1 MSSPRRVVSRTLT
14 LSCAVFGATAPLGCQ
29 QVQELMGGEKP
40 ADVPVAT
47 TTPTPVATPVP
58 VTPPVTPTAVPIP
71 GTATVDSLLGLV
83 QADTTSMYAVLR
95 QPTALLDL
103 GDEAFKFYDGP
114 VQQMVGMLG
123 VPEVAAGFAIA
134 RTGLGEVRSKLTGS
148 GVDLSRG
155 IVITQTGGGNAS
167 TVILVSAGQAD
178 QVKGLMT
185 ALKIPDADKTVCK
198 AIEAAPGYI
207 GCADTEAVLSA
218 YKPGDAAKLRKTIE
232 ARLPGVALDDLT
244 LIGYSPD
251 DGGVNVAMSMPPG
264 AGVLHVGL
272 PADSK
277 DTKEALAV
285 LEPGPATTLRFARP
299 GTGFIWAR
307 TDMAEMKRRTPGLAT
322 APPPFDAAIA
332 VWNGEMFF
340 GGSSDPAAMQMR
352 LGLSDAKPAAAA
364 IETSAKTMSAR
375 IPTTIPGMPGTK
387 VAFETRDLTF
397 GAETTKAAHITVTGL
412 EQASVISHLLG
423 LSLEAWVFAA
433 DNSLAFAVGAD
444 PAGIARLTGTPNTD
458 ATLATLPAATAED
471 LRAGRVSF
479 VMHVPL
485 DALQGPSLRKALD
498 AALKNVSG
506 YTPEQVRTSMA
517 LLSPLS
523 SGTLWITEQ
532 NNSSVVHMAITGIG
546 HTADD
551 EGKAA
556 LAAAVTVA
564 GGGDPAALFGDLVSK
579 FPGSPRLAAY
589 QARAGSTG
597 AGVLTGSAVGG
608 MVLTGAIVWTAIIGA
623 SNKDLATE
631 LGVPAKPVEIP
642 KEDPKT
648 APKAD
653 PPKTTPKADP
663 PKTTPKADPPKTD
676 PPKTDPPKTD
686 PPKTDPPKPAPPKT
700 DPPKT
705 DPPKPAPPKT
715 DPPKPAP
722 PKTDPPKTTPPTPA
736 PGKAELKFP
745 TRKPRD
751 PAGK

>member
-1 MSSPRRVVSRTLT
+1 MLRRMSSPRRVVSRTLT
-14 LSCAVFGATAPLGCQ
+14 LSCAVLGAAVPLGCQ
-29 QVQELMGGEKP
+29 QIQDMMGGEKP

-47 TTPTPVATPVP
+47 TTPTPTVVPVVP
-58 VTPPVTPTAVPIP
+58 VTPPVTPMVVPVP

-83 QADTTSMYAVLR
+83 HADSTSMYAVLR

-114 VQQMVGMLG
+114 VQKLVGMLSA
-123 VPEVAAGFAIA
+123 PELAAGFGIA
-134 RTGLGEVRSKLTGS
+134 KTGLAEVRGKLTGS

-167 TVILVSAGQAD
+167 TVILVSAAQAD

-198 AIEAAPGYI
+198 AIEAAPGYV
-207 GCADTEAVLSA
+207 GCADTEAVLTA
-218 YKPGDAAKLRKTIE
+218 YKPGNGAALRKTIE
-232 ARLPGVALDDLT
+232 GRLPGVVLDDLT
-244 LIGYSPD
+244 LIAYSPD
-251 DGGVNVAMSMPPG
+251 DGGVNIAMSMPPG

-285 LEPGPATTLRFARP
+285 LDPGPATTLRFARP

-307 TDMAEMKRRTPGLAT
+307 TDMAEMKRRTPGLAN
-322 APPPFDAAIA
+322 APAPFDAVIA

-352 LGLSDAKPAAAA
+352 LGLTDSKPAATA
-364 IETSAKTMSAR
+364 IETSAKAMSAG
-375 IPTTIPGMPGTK
+375 IPTTIPGMPGSK

-423 LSLEAWVFAA
+423 LSLDAWVFAA
-433 DNSLAFAVGAD
+433 DNSIAFAVGAD
-444 PAGIARLTGTPNTD
+444 PASIARLTGTANAD
-458 ATLATLPAATAED
+458 ATLATLPTATAED
-471 LRAGRVSF
+471 LRAGRASF

-498 AALKNVSG
+498 AALKNVPA
-506 YTPEQVRTSMA
+506 YTPEQARTSMA

-532 NNSSVVHMAITGIG
+532 NGGSVVHMAITGIG
-546 HTADD
+546 HTSDD

-556 LAAAVTVA
+556 LAAAVAVA
-564 GGGDPAALFGDLVSK
+564 GGGDPVALFGDLVTK

-597 AGVLTGSAVGG
+597 AGILTGSAVGG
-608 MVLTGAIVWTAIIGA
+608 MVLTGAIVWTAITGA

-631 LGVPAKPVEIP
+631 LGVPAKPVEP
-642 KEDPKT
+642 
-648 APKAD
+648 PKAEPVKAEPVKTDPVKTD
-653 PPKTTPKADP
+653 PPKTDP
-663 PKTTPKADPPKTD
+663 PKTDPVKTDPPKTD

-686 PPKTDPPKPAPPKT
+686 PPKTDPVKT
-700 DPPKT
+700 DT
-705 DPPKPAPPKT
+705 PKPAPPKT

-722 PKTDPPKTTPPTPA
+722 PKTDTPKPA
-736 PGKAELKFP
+736 PTVPGTAGLKLP

>member
-29 QVQELMGGEKP
+29 QVQDMMGGEKP

-47 TTPTPVATPVP
+47 TTPTPVPTPVP
-58 VTPPVTPTAVPIP
+58 VTPPVVMPTAVPIP

-307 TDMAEMKRRTPGLAT
+307 TDMAEMKRRTPGLAA

-364 IETSAKTMSAR
+364 IATSAKTMSAR
-375 IPTTIPGMPGTK
+375 IPTTIPNMPGTK

-397 GAETTKAAHITVTGL
+397 GTETTKAAHITVTGL

-433 DNSLAFAVGAD
+433 DNSIAFAVGAD
-444 PAGIARLTGTPNTD
+444 PAGIARLTGTPNAD
-458 ATLATLPAATAED
+458 ATLATLPAAAAED

-498 AALKNVSG
+498 AALKNVPG
-506 YTPEQVRTSMA
+506 YTPEQARTSMA

-523 SGTLWITEQ
+523 SSTLWITEQ

-556 LAAAVTVA
+556 LAAAVAVA
-564 GGGDPAALFGDLVSK
+564 GGGDPAALFGELVSK

-608 MVLTGAIVWTAIIGA
+608 MVLTGAIVWTAITGA
-623 SNKDLATE
+623 SNKDLAAE
-631 LGVPAKPVEIP
+631 LGVPAKPVE
-642 KEDPKT
+642 
-648 APKAD
+648 APKVD
-653 PPKTTPKADP
+653 PPKTTPK
-663 PKTTPKADPPKTD
+663 TTPKTETPKTEPPKPE
-676 PPKTDPPKTD
+676 PPKPETPKTETPKPEPPKPA
-686 PPKTDPPKPAPPKT
+686 PPKPETPKTEPPKPAPPKPAPPKT
-700 DPPKT
+700 DPP
-705 DPPKPAPPKT
+705 
-715 DPPKPAP
+715 
-722 PKTDPPKTTPPTPA
+722 TPA
-736 PGKAELKFP
+736 PGKAELKLP